1 MQRVGNYL
9 LSLLDFF
16 HYVWGNARLLLKL
29 LYSSRKEWGD
39 EWLESFSSSKPN
51 SADFMSQTLHV
62 KYKVVKAMK
71 VKVTVTQYV
80 QLFATPWTIQS
91 MEFSRSEYWSGEPFS
106 STGDLPNPDIKP
118 RSPALQVDT
127 LPASLKGSPRI
138 LEWVA
143 HAFSRGPSQP
153 RNRTRVFCIAGGF
166 FTNWAIREAVKA
178 MGVS

>member
-1 MQRVGNYL
+1 
-9 LSLLDFF
+9 
-16 HYVWGNARLLLKL
+16 
-29 LYSSRKEWGD
+29 
-39 EWLESFSSSKPN
+39 
-51 SADFMSQTLHV
+51 MSQTLHV

-118 RSPALQVDT
+118 RSPTLQVDT

-138 LEWVA
+138 LE
-143 HAFSRGPSQP
+143 
-153 RNRTRVFCIAGGF
+153 
-166 FTNWAIREAVKA
+166 
-178 MGVS
+178 